1 MLKIRF
7 RNHNTSSVDIPL
19 GGGEGLEGGADG
31 GNGGVDGAD
40 GRVDGVDGGVE
51 AESPVGTKDKLIYLN

>member
-19 GGGEGLEGGADG
+19 RGREGLDGGADG

-40 GRVDGVDGGVE
+40 GRVDGID
-51 AESPVGTKDKLIYLN
+51 S